1 MVAGMIGGLPIIA
14 VIIRSTVNIH
24 NGAKTKWSN
33 MYQGLLL
40 LIFIVVLSPIMRQVP
55 LCAFAILLVYTG
67 FKLASPSVFK
77 QIYNQGIEQLIFFIA
92 TMVLTLYTNLLIGL
106 LGGLL
111 LAMVSHM
118 LLAKAS
124 ISQFFKMVYR
134 SGTNLVINPDGS
146 YDIKV
151 KGIANFLGILKID
164 KMVAQIPFG
173 SDVNID
179 LSETRLVG
187 ITYMDYIVDYLKV
200 QKNSG
205 GNVIIKGLD
214 SHVSSSTYNR
224 ALKIAL
230 NNQVAK
236 LSQRQIRLQN
246 LANEKDYQYTSQVD
260 WNTTYLNKFHFFE
273 IRSIERKSNCLTG
286 TFNDSDIS
294 WEIADITFSEGGAFT
309 AETFNTTLMVLK
321 LNKKIPVFTM
331 EKEGVL
337 EKIFDRVMAYTG
349 YKDIDFEM
357 YPDFSKKFL
366 IMGNK
371 ESEIRS
377 FFKDEVIRYF
387 ENHQIYHLESN
398 GEAIVIFNKIKLAR
412 TDETIAFIDYGKELA
427 TLLYSL
433 D

>member
-1 MVAGMIGGLPIIA
+1 
-14 VIIRSTVNIH
+14 
-24 NGAKTKWSN
+24 
-33 MYQGLLL
+33 
-40 LIFIVVLSPIMRQVP
+40 
-55 LCAFAILLVYTG
+55 
-67 FKLASPSVFK
+67 
-77 QIYNQGIEQLIFFIA
+77 
-92 TMVLTLYTNLLIGL
+92 
-106 LGGLL
+106 
-111 LAMVSHM
+111 
-118 LLAKAS
+118 
-124 ISQFFKMVYR
+124 
-134 SGTNLVINPDGS
+134 
-146 YDIKV
+146 
-151 KGIANFLGILKID
+151 
-164 KMVAQIPFG
+164 MVAQIPFG

-427 TLLYSL
+427 TLLDSL

>member
-1 MVAGMIGGLPIIA
+1 MI
-14 VIIRSTVNIH
+14 
-24 NGAKTKWSN
+24 
-33 MYQGLLL
+33 
-40 LIFIVVLSPIMRQVP
+40 
-55 LCAFAILLVYTG
+55 
-67 FKLASPSVFK
+67 
-77 QIYNQGIEQLIFFIA
+77 
-92 TMVLTLYTNLLIGL
+92 LTLYTNLLIGL

-124 ISQFFKMVYR
+124 IPQFFKMVYR
-134 SGTNLVINPDGS
+134 SGSNLVLNTDGS

-164 KMVAQIPFG
+164 KMVAQIPSG
-173 SDVNID
+173 ADVNID

-187 ITYMDYIVDYLKV
+187 ITYMDYIVDYLKT
-200 QKNSG
+200 QNNTG
-205 GNVIIKGLD
+205 GKVIIKGLD

-230 NNQVAK
+230 TNQVAK
-236 LSQRQIRLQN
+236 LSSRQIRLQN
-246 LANEKDYQYTSQVD
+246 LANEKDYQYNSQVD
-260 WNTTYLNKFHFFE
+260 WNTTYLKKFHFFE
-273 IRSIERKSNCLTG
+273 IRPIERKSNCLKG
-286 TFNDSDIS
+286 KFKDSDIS

-309 AETFNTTLMVLK
+309 AETFNMTLMVLK
-321 LNKKIPVFTM
+321 LNKKIPIFTM

-337 EKIFDRVMAYTG
+337 EKLFDRVMAYTG

-357 YPDFSKKFL
+357 YPDFSRKFL

-377 FFKDEVIRYF
+377 FFTDEVIRFF

-398 GEAIVIFNKIKLAR
+398 GEALIIFDKIKLAR
-412 TDETIAFIDYGKELA
+412 TDETIEFIDYGKEL
-427 TLLYSL
+427 TILLDL
-433 D
+433 ID